1 MSIVCC
7 KILDDTIEI
16 ASDSITVRGWTQDKG
31 RNNMAKLCDV
41 NGMLIGGIGAAAE
54 TSLLQIF
61 CHTHQPASSGESDI
75 VTLFVEFA
83 EWKKKKTDKYEMENT
98 YIFIFDGLAFF
109 INSFFVNK
117 ITTYE
122 AIGVGQEFALAAL
135 YLGHNVEQAVAAAC
149 ELCTM
154 CEKPI
159 KMLTVP
165 RKK

>member
-7 KILDDTIEI
+7 KILDDRIEI
-16 ASDSITVRGWTQDKG
+16 ASDSITVRGWVQDKG

-41 NGMLIGGIGAAAE
+41 NGMIIGGIGMAAE

-61 CHTHQPASSGESDI
+61 CMTHKPASSSESDI

-83 EWKKKKTDKYEMENT
+83 EWKKQKTDKYEMENT
-98 YIFIFDGLAFF
+98 YIFIFDGLAFY
-109 INSFFVNK
+109 IQSFFVNK

-122 AIGVGQEFALAAL
+122 AIGAGQEFALAAL
-135 YLGHNVEQAVAAAC
+135 YLGHGVEQAAETAC
-149 ELCTM
+149 ELSIM

-159 KMLTVP
+159 KVLTAS